1 MIRNI
6 FLSIIAICITACE
19 PAVNEADIAGENS
32 ERIYVGEHNYIE
44 TVSSLKRTFNDGVD
58 RSQIQEF
65 PQYYVYRA
73 KEWPR
78 EDLND
83 ESSYD
88 LPRIQFFWP
97 NQGDNSH
104 PLYDNYEGK
113 DKIWSMK
120 TDGTD
125 LRLVTD
131 DFYGYARG
139 KMARSPNNRYLA
151 YGYAGGGKI
160 VKAVYDL
167 KTKETHILGEEI
179 GVPRFV
185 WAEDSS
191 YLYFSDTRRDVYKW
205 DVDTKEKSIVEFSI
219 TDAGVIFNNIRY
231 EVNVFGVR
239 LNIEGEDKIK
249 DKALWGEDLEFKAA
263 RANSTSISPDGRHAW
278 AASNEYGFEINT
290 ETGEVIRHEMYT
302 FMMPHILGLNGRFG
316 ANKNVTTMNV
326 VDFITDAQWTW
337 RPLGTNGAVGEAALY
352 NGFANN
358 GLWFKEIE

>member
-6 FLSIIAICITACE
+6 FLSIIAIFITACE
-19 PAVNEADIAGENS
+19 PAVNEADIADENS

-44 TVSSLKRTFNDGVD
+44 TIYSTKERFVDKVD

-205 DVDTKEKSIVEFSI
+205 DVDAKEIMEIDFQI
-219 TDAGVIFNNIRY
+219 TDTEIIFKSNRVSVRDLGVVKYDEEKNIIFNK
-231 EVNVFGVR
+231 GWGKG
-239 LNIEGEDKIK
+239 LNLKESKSNS
-249 DKALWGEDLEFKAA
+249 
-263 RANSTSISPDGRHAW
+263 RAVSPDGRHAW
-278 AASNEYGFEINT
+278 AASNKYGFEINT

-302 FMMPHILGLNGRFG
+302 FMMPDILGLNGKYG
-316 ANKNVTTMNV
+316 ANGKITTMDV
-326 VDFITDAQWTW
+326 RDFEKGLAWTW